1 MVARSMPIK
10 SDYSSSNSQP
20 LNSFGQN
27 DRAVFS
33 HIHSKEV
40 QRVINADGFGLS
52 SSKSKLKDSSLG
64 HSKNKFVNLHNPT
77 KPVKYY
83 YSLSEELEIDP
94 DIAADL

>member
-10 SDYSSSNSQP
+10 SDYPNNNSQP

-40 QRVINADGFGLS
+40 QRVVNVDGFGLS
-52 SSKSKLKDSSLG
+52 SSKSKLQDSSLG
-64 HSKNKFVNLHNPT
+64 QSKQKFVNVSNPA

-83 YSLSEELEIDP
+83 YSLS
-94 DIAADL
+94 